1 MIININGWPGVGKL
15 TVAQRLKEVI
25 GGRLLDNHT
34 IFNGLQ
40 LMPVPNRRVLRDRAR
55 GTQIAF
61 ARASKLP
68 PDVPLTL
75 TSAYADTSFGRE
87 NWAAIRALAS
97 ARSSLLC
104 NIVLDCSL
112 DETSDGSNHRNAL
125 NYGSSLS
132 QKCLLQRA
140 KLLNRWRPE
149 VITAFD

>member
-1 MIININGWPGVGKL
+1 LVVASWTITQSSTAFSL
-15 TVAQRLKEVI
+15 CQFRTAEFYETVREV
-25 GGRLLDNHT
+25 RE
-34 IFNGLQ
+34 
-40 LMPVPNRRVLRDRAR
+40 
-55 GTQIAF
+55 IAF

-68 PDVPLTL
+68 PDVQLTL